1 MIEERL
7 RTGLHDHVAGLDPD
21 LETTLDSIVSRARR
35 RRRTV
40 QVGLLAAV
48 SAACVAAVLLIG
60 PDGVLRSEDPPHPVE
75 QPKHSGEVVALHA
88 GVGELFAPAPIEP
101 GRYLVD
107 FLDAGAGT
115 SAVVS
120 VPEGWGQDDDVALAA
135 GPAVLSNVRRLEL
148 WTVASV
154 PPDCGNP
161 ARALGPTARDL
172 VDFVRTWEPVNVS
185 SVRRVELDGY
195 AGYLLTLAG
204 PPTRGTHCEDTR
216 IWSSTH
222 RSMGLAKGWTGLVWV
237 MDVDGQRLVV
247 SASYGPAVTSEQ
259 IGELEDMVQSLTFVT
274 GEE

>member
-154 PPDCGNP
+154 PPTAVTRPGHSGRLLATWWTSSGRGSRSTCRRYVAWSWTGTP
-161 ARALGPTARDL
+161 ATCSRSPGLRPGAHTARTPA
-172 VDFVRTWEPVNVS
+172 FGRRRTGRWAW
-185 SVRRVELDGY
+185 RRG
-195 AGYLLTLAG
+195 
-204 PPTRGTHCEDTR
+204 
-216 IWSSTH
+216 
-222 RSMGLAKGWTGLVWV
+222 GLAWSG
-237 MDVDGQRLVV
+237 
-247 SASYGPAVTSEQ
+247 
-259 IGELEDMVQSLTFVT
+259 
-274 GEE
+274 